1 MGALIRGGEL
11 VPDDWQELADDAE
24 LPAGGKYIVS
34 LARWQDLAEAA
45 VPEQLELGLRLGNDQ
60 DVESLWPE
68 IGHAIL
74 IALEF
79 PGAADGRAYSQ
90 ARILRDRLG
99 YRGEIR
105 AVGAVIG
112 DQLFEMSRCGFSAM
126 ELRDD
131 QDPQTCL
138 RLLQGFSASYQA
150 AADQRRSVR
159 RQRQGA

>member
-1 MGALIRGGEL
+1 MGALIRGGAITT
-11 VPDDWQELADDAE
+11 DDWQLLADDAE
-24 LPAGGKYIVS
+24 LPAGGKFIID
-34 LARWQDLAEAA
+34 LARWQALAASAEAPQA
-45 VPEQLELGLRLGNDQ
+45 ELGLRLGNDL

-68 IGHAIL
+68 IGHAKL

-90 ARILRDRLG
+90 ARILRNRLG

-126 ELRDD
+126 ELRED
-131 QDPQTCL
+131 QDPETCL